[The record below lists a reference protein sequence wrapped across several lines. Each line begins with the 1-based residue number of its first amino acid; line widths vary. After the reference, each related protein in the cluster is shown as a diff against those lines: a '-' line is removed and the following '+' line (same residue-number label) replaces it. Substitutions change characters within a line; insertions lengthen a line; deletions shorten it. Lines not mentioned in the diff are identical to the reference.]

1 MALMQ
6 LQAVLI
12 VLALALGPFVI
23 TVYGVGFYKK
33 RTQSKRRNPINNS
46 LLRSPGETLR
56 QKIED
61 VNLDISAYL
70 SLVML
75 LPLMLYTLYISFS
88 SLKNISL
95 LVSVFYLLIGLSAVA
110 FIIFKLIK
118 LVKLKTNLSLGYD
131 AELAV
136 GQELNSMMRD
146 GYWVFHDVPAE
157 TYNIDHVLVG
167 AAGVFAIETKGRSK
181 LKQKNGK
188 ADYKVKYDGFK
199 LDFPGW
205 SETEP
210 LEQASRQAKSLQ
222 AWLSSAIGE
231 IIQVKPIL
239 ILPGWFVESST
250 SRGIM
255 VLNGK
260 NPNSS
265 LGKVFGKPLESKL
278 IQQIVH
284 QLDQRC
290 RTVKTQALQ
299 SK

>member
-1 MALMQ
+1 MTQ
-6 LQAVLI
+6 FQAVLV
-12 VLALALGPFVI
+12 VLALALGPLII
-23 TVYGVGFYKK
+23 TVYLVSFYKK
-33 RTQSKRRNPINNS
+33 STQSKRRNPINNN
-46 LLRSPGETLR
+46 LLRSPGESLR
-56 QKIED
+56 QRIED

-88 SLKNISL
+88 SVKSISL
-95 LVSVFYLLIGLSAVA
+95 IASIFYLIIGFSSLA
-110 FIIFKLIK
+110 FIFFKLIK
-118 LVKLKTNLSLGYD
+118 LVIIKANLSLGYD

-157 TYNIDHVLVG
+157 NYNIDHVLVG
-167 AAGVFAIETKGRSK
+167 VAGVFAIETKGRSK

-188 ADYKVKYDGFK
+188 ADYKVKYDGNK

-222 AWLSSAIGE
+222 TWLSSAVGE
-231 IIQVKPIL
+231 SIQVKPVL

-250 SRGIM
+250 GRGIM

-260 NPNSS
+260 NPSSS

-278 IQQIVH
+278 IQQIAH

-299 SK
+299 FK

>member
-1 MALMQ
+1 MMQ
-6 LQAVLI
+6 LHAVLI

-23 TVYGVGFYKK
+23 TVYGVSFYKK
-33 RTQSKRRNPINNS
+33 RTQSKRRNPINNN

-70 SLVML
+70 SLVMVI
-75 LPLMLYTLYISFS
+75 PLMLYTLYLSFS
-88 SLKNISL
+88 SLKSISVT
-95 LVSVFYLLIGLSAVA
+95 VSIFYLLIGFSTLA

-118 LVKLKTNLSLGYD
+118 LVINKSNLSLGYD

-146 GYWVFHDVPAE
+146 GCWVFHDVPAE
-157 TYNIDHVLVG
+157 NYNIDHVVVG

-188 ADYKVKYDGFK
+188 ADYKVKYDGNK

-210 LEQASRQAKSLQ
+210 LEQANRQAKSLQ
-222 AWLSSAIGE
+222 VWLSSALGE
-231 IIQVKPIL
+231 TIQVKPVL

-260 NPNSS
+260 NPSS
-265 LGKVFGKPLESKL
+265 TLGKVFAKPLESKL
-278 IQQIVH
+278 IQQIAH

-290 RTVKTQALQ
+290 RTVKAQALQ